1 MRLFVSI
8 DFPESTREEILSW
21 IPDQEGWK
29 KVSINQLHLTLM
41 FLGECSEAEK
51 DEIHRKLSEI
61 EFTPFNL
68 KISGLGTFPNE
79 SSPRIIWAGVTK
91 NESIINLQKRIS
103 TRLEDHIKSK
113 NTNSYIPHIT
123 LARKKSRK
131 SVNRVKKMNLQ
142 QETRQLVE
150 TVYSFQLKQ
159 SFLKSSGS
167 EHQTLHRYS

>member
-8 DFPESTREEILSW
+8 DFPESMRKEILSW

-29 KVSINQLHLTLM
+29 KVSINQVHLTLL

-51 DEIHRKLSEI
+51 DEIHRKLSKV
-61 EFTPFNL
+61 EFIPFNL
-68 KISGLGTFPNE
+68 KIHGLGAFPNE
-79 SSPRIIWAGVTK
+79 SSPRVIWAGVTQ
-91 NESIINLQKRIS
+91 NDSIMNLQKRIS
-103 TRLEDHIKSK
+103 NQLEGHIKSK
-113 NTNSYIPHIT
+113 NNNSYIPHIT

-131 SVNRVKKMNLQ
+131 GVNPVIKKNLQ
-142 QETRQLVE
+142 KDTVQLVKS
-150 TVYSFQLKQ
+150 VDSFQLKQ

>member
-29 KVSINQLHLTLM
+29 KVLKNQLHLTLV
-41 FLGECSEAEK
+41 FIGECSEAEK
-51 DEIHRKLSEI
+51 DKIHRKLSEI

-68 KISGLGTFPNE
+68 KISGLGAFPNE
-79 SSPRIIWAGVTK
+79 SSPRIIWAGVTQ
-91 NESIINLQKRIS
+91 NDSIMNLQKRIAD
-103 TRLEDHIKSK
+103 RLEDHIKSK
-113 NTNSYIPHIT
+113 NNNSYIPHIT

-131 SVNRVKKMNLQ
+131 GANRVFKTNLKKD
-142 QETRQLVE
+142 TGQLVE
-150 TVYSFQLKQ
+150 NVDSFQLKQ